1 MSRKRAR
8 DHAFKLIFEIPFH
21 GMNVEQRLE
30 LYLSQMEPKPSD
42 SDWAYIQT
50 VVTTCFSQLKSID
63 EKLQGTLTNWSLE
76 RLPKVS
82 VSILRLALCELQ
94 CFDDIPYQVTI
105 NEAVELAKTY
115 GDDDAPGFINGI
127 LANFV
132 EQP

>member
-21 GMNVEQRLE
+21 GMNVEERLD
-30 LYLSQMEPKPSD
+30 LYLSQMESQPSE
-42 SDWAYIQT
+42 SDWKYIQT
-50 VVTTCFSQLKSID
+50 VVTTCFSKLDDID
-63 EKLQGTLTNWSLE
+63 EKLRGTLTNWSLE

-82 VSILRLALCELQ
+82 VSILRLAMCELQ
-94 CFDDIPYQVTI
+94 YCDDIPYQVTI

-115 GDDDAPGFINGI
+115 GDDDAPGFINGV